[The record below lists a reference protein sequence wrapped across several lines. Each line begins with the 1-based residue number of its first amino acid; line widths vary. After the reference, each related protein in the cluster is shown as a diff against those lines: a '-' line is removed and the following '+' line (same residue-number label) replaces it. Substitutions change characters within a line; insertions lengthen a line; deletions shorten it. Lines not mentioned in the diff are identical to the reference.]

1 MTTIRY
7 LAALAGALAV
17 GTASAAPSRPT
28 IPLFD
33 AATIAGRCDTELAK
47 ARATKKTIES
57 KKDAGVFADWN
68 RLSIQFADFA
78 NPVYLLQ
85 NVAADKA
92 TRDAAQSCLEK
103 LLPFETELA
112 QSEPLY
118 RRVFTLKPKDAI
130 DQTFKQDLIEKFED
144 GGATLP
150 PDKRKRAQEIADE
163 LERLSLQFSKNVNE
177 DPTTIVLTPA
187 EAAGMP
193 EAWLAA
199 RKRDANGNLV
209 LGLDYPT
216 VVPFM
221 QNATSEA
228 ARRKVWLAKNREGG
242 EQNLLLLDRA
252 LKLRYELAQLH
263 GMPDYATYAVKRR
276 MALTPAAVN
285 EFLGKVQ
292 AAVDEVEARELAE
305 LRADKAKFTG
315 TDPAAPMLHRW
326 DLAFHQER
334 VRRARFQV
342 DQEALRAYFPTD
354 KSVQYAITL
363 AERLYGISF
372 VEQTGAPPVATRPS
386 SEGARD
392 ELGAVRRSSR
402 KVPTWHEDVRY
413 FDVFE
418 APGKG
423 SSGKHGAFI
432 GGVYLD
438 LYPREGK
445 YSHAAAFPVRPGSTL
460 AQRTP
465 ISVLVTNFNRK
476 GLNHDELETLL
487 HEFGH
492 VLHGVLSKTRYADQS
507 GTSVKR
513 DFVEAP
519 SQMFEEWGRR
529 EEALKLFA
537 AICPECPRLTT
548 AQIEQLDSA
557 RKYGQGTRFARQRE
571 YAAYDMKLHT
581 GAPPAAMATWSEL
594 EGKTRLG
601 HVDGSLFP
609 ASFGHLM
616 SGYAAGYYGYMWSQV
631 LALDM
636 LSAFDGKL
644 MNPDVGRRYR
654 QTILAAGGQR
664 PPHALVE
671 AFLGRKPSSDAFYAE
686 ITGRR

>member
-1 MTTIRY
+1 MRRKW
-7 LAALAGALAV
+7 LAAAIAGMLVIAAAI
-17 GTASAAPSRPT
+17 GAPSRPT

-33 AATIAGRCDTELAK
+33 AATIAGRCDAELAK
-47 ARATKKTIES
+47 ARATKKAIEA
-57 KKDAGVFADWN
+57 KKDADVFADWN
-68 RLSIQFADFA
+68 RLSLQVQDFGY
-78 NPVYLLQ
+78 PVYLLQ
-85 NVAADKA
+85 NVATDKP
-92 TRDAAQSCLEK
+92 TRDAAQACLEK
-103 LLPFETELA
+103 LLPFETEVA
-112 QSEPLY
+112 QSVPLY
-118 RRVFTLKPKDAI
+118 LRVRAVKPKDAI

-150 PDKRKRAQEIADE
+150 PDKRKRAQGISDEI
-163 LERLSLQFSKNVNE
+163 ERLGLQFNKNVNE
-177 DPTTIVLTPA
+177 DPTTVVLTPA
-187 EAAGMP
+187 EAAGMR

-199 RKRDANGNLV
+199 RKRDANGNLI

-216 VVPFM
+216 VVPFL
-221 QNATSEA
+221 QNATNDA

-242 EQNLLLLDRA
+242 EQNLALLDRA

-263 GMPDYATYAVKRR
+263 GMPDFATYAVKRR
-276 MALTPAAVN
+276 MAQTPAAVK
-285 EFLGKVQ
+285 EFLANVQ

-315 TDPAAPMLHRW
+315 TDPAMPMLYRW

-334 VRRARFQV
+334 VRRARFKI

-354 KSVQYAITL
+354 KSVVYALNL
-363 AERLYGISF
+363 AERLYGITF
-372 VEQTGAPPVATRPS
+372 VE
-386 SEGARD
+386 
-392 ELGAVRRSSR
+392 R
-402 KVPTWHEDVRY
+402 KVPVWHEDVRY

-418 APGKG
+418 RAPEKKATGKT
-423 SSGKHGAFI
+423 GAFI
-432 GGVYLD
+432 GGIYLD

-445 YSHAAAFPVRPGSTL
+445 YNHAAAFPVRPGSTL
-460 AQRTP
+460 VQRTP
-465 ISVLVTNFNRK
+465 ISVLVTNFDRK

-519 SQMFEEWGRR
+519 SQMFEEWARR
-529 EEALKLFA
+529 EDALRLFA
-537 AICPECPRLTT
+537 EICPECPRLTRE
-548 AQIEQLDSA
+548 QIEPA
-557 RKYGQGTRFARQRE
+557 RKYGQGILYARQRE

-581 GAPPAAMATWSEL
+581 GVPPAAMATWAEQ

-644 MNPDVGRRYR
+644 MSPEVGRRYR
-654 QTILAAGGQR
+654 QAILASGGQR
-664 PPHALVE
+664 PPQALVE
-671 AFLGRKPSSDAFYAE
+671 AFLGRKPNSDAFYAE

>member
-1 MTTIRY
+1 MTLRLFAVAASV
-7 LAALAGALAV
+7 LAM
-17 GTASAAPSRPT
+17 SAAIGAPARPL

-33 AATIAGRCDTELAK
+33 AATIAARCDNELVK
-47 ARATKKTIES
+47 LRATKKTIEA

-68 RLSIQFADFA
+68 RLSMQAADFGY
-78 NPVYLLQ
+78 PVYLLQ
-85 NVAADKA
+85 HVAPEKA
-92 TRDAAQSCLEK
+92 TRDAAQACLEN
-103 LLPFETELA
+103 LLPFETEMA
-112 QSEPLY
+112 QSVPLY
-118 RRVFTLKPKDAI
+118 QRVRAVKPTDAI
-130 DQTFKQDLIEKFED
+130 DQTFKQDLIETFED
-144 GGATLP
+144 GGATLS
-150 PDKRKRAQEIADE
+150 PDKRKRARDIADE
-163 LERLSLQFSKNVNE
+163 IERLGLQFSKNVNE
-177 DPTTIVLTPA
+177 DPTTVVLTPA
-187 EAAGMP
+187 EATGMP
-193 EAWLAA
+193 EAWIAA

-228 ARRKVWLAKNREGG
+228 ARRKVWLTKNREGG
-242 EQNLLLLDRA
+242 EQNLALLDRA
-252 LKLRYELAQLH
+252 LKLRHELALLH
-263 GMPDYATYAVKRR
+263 GVPDYATYAVKRR
-276 MALTPAAVN
+276 MAQTPVAVN
-285 EFLGKVQ
+285 DFLGKVQ

-315 TDPAAPMLHRW
+315 TDPAAPILHRW

-334 VRRARFQV
+334 VRRARFQI

-354 KSVQYAITL
+354 KSVMYALKL
-363 AERLYGISF
+363 AEQLYGIAF
-372 VEQTGAPPVATRPS
+372 VE
-386 SEGARD
+386 
-392 ELGAVRRSSR
+392 R
-402 KVPTWHEDVRY
+402 KVPVWHEDVRY

-418 APGKG
+418 RA
-423 SSGKHGAFI
+423 SGKDAAQKKGAPGAFI
-432 GGVYLD
+432 GGIYLD

-445 YSHAAAFPVRPGSTL
+445 YNHAAAFPVRPGSTL

-476 GLNHDELETLL
+476 GLDHDELETLL

-519 SQMFEEWGRR
+519 SQMFEEWARR
-529 EEALKLFA
+529 EQALSLFA
-537 AICPECPRLTT
+537 EICPECPRLSSE
-548 AQIEQLDSA
+548 QIKQLDAA

-581 GAPPAAMATWSEL
+581 GTPPTAMSTWAEL

-609 ASFGHLM
+609 AGFGHLM
-616 SGYAAGYYGYMWSQV
+616 GGYAAGYYGYMWSQV

-644 MNPDVGRRYR
+644 MSADVGRRYR
-654 QTILAAGGQR
+654 QIILGSGGQR
-664 PPHALVE
+664 PPQVLVE
-671 AFLGRKPSSDAFYAE
+671 EFLGRKPTSDAFYAE

>member
-1 MTTIRY
+1 MQPG
-7 LAALAGALAV
+7 LEMKPKQLVAATAGALVIA
-17 GTASAAPSRPT
+17 TAIGAPVRPT

-33 AATIAGRCDTELAK
+33 AATISGRCDSELANL
-47 ARATKKTIES
+47 RATKKAIES
-57 KKDAGVFADWN
+57 KKAVESNDGGVFADWN
-68 RLSIQFADFA
+68 RLSMQFTDFTY
-78 NPVYLLQ
+78 PVYLLQ
-85 NVAADKA
+85 NVATDKA
-92 TRDAAQSCLEK
+92 TRDAAQACLEK
-103 LLPFETELA
+103 LLPFETEMA

-118 RRVFTLKPKDAI
+118 RRVRAVSAKDAI
-130 DQTFKQDLIEKFED
+130 DRTFKQDLIEKFED

-150 PDKRKRAQEIADE
+150 PDKRKRAQEITDE
-163 LERLSLQFSKNVNE
+163 IERLGLQFSKNVNE
-177 DPTTIVLTPA
+177 DPTTVVLAPA
-187 EAAGMP
+187 DAAGMP

-216 VVPFM
+216 VVPFL
-221 QNATSEA
+221 QNATNEA
-228 ARRKVWLAKNREGG
+228 ARRKVWMAKNREGG
-242 EQNLLLLDRA
+242 EQNLPLLDRA

-263 GMPDYATYAVKRR
+263 GMPDYATYALKRR
-276 MALTPAAVN
+276 MAQTPAAVH

-315 TDPAAPMLHRW
+315 TDPASPGFYRW

-334 VRRARFQV
+334 VRRARFQI

-354 KSVQYAITL
+354 KSVLYALKL
-363 AERLYGISF
+363 AERLYGITF
-372 VEQTGAPPVATRPS
+372 VE
-386 SEGARD
+386 
-392 ELGAVRRSSR
+392 R
-402 KVPTWHEDVRY
+402 KVPVWHEDVRY

-418 APGKG
+418 LPGKN
-423 SSGKHGAFI
+423 SAGKTGAFI
-432 GGVYLD
+432 GGIYLD

-445 YSHAAAFPVRPGSTL
+445 YNHAAAFPVRAGSTL
-460 AQRTP
+460 TQRTP

-476 GLNHDELETLL
+476 GLDHDELETML

-492 VLHGVLSKTRYADQS
+492 VLHGVLSKTRYVDQS

-519 SQMFEEWGRR
+519 SQMFEEWARR

-537 AICPECPRLTT
+537 QICPECPRLTS
-548 AQIEQLDSA
+548 AQIGQLDSA

-581 GAPPAAMATWSEL
+581 GAPPAAMPTWAEQ

-601 HVDGSLFP
+601 HVDGSIFP
-609 ASFGHLM
+609 ANFSHLM
-616 SGYAAGYYGYMWSQV
+616 GGYAAGYYGYMWSQV

-644 MNPDVGRRYR
+644 LSPEVGRRYR
-654 QTILAAGGQR
+654 QTILASGGQR
-664 PPHALVE
+664 PPQALVE
-671 AFLGRKPSSDAFYAE
+671 AFLGRKPTSDAFYAE

>member
-1 MTTIRY
+1 MKVKR
-7 LAALAGALAV
+7 LAAATAGVLV
-17 GTASAAPSRPT
+17 TAAAIGAPARPT

-33 AATIAGRCDTELAK
+33 AATIAGRCDAELAK
-47 ARATKKTIES
+47 ARATKKAIEA
-57 KKDAGVFADWN
+57 KKDTDVFADWN
-68 RLSIQFADFA
+68 RLSIQVQDFGY
-78 NPVYLLQ
+78 PVYLLQ
-85 NVAADKA
+85 NVATDKA
-92 TRDAAQSCLEK
+92 TRDAAQTCLEK
-103 LLPFETELA
+103 LLPFETEMA

-118 RRVFTLKPKDAI
+118 RRVRAVKPKDAI

-163 LERLSLQFSKNVNE
+163 IDRLGLQFNKNVNE
-177 DPTTIVLTPA
+177 DPTTVVLTPA

-199 RKRDANGNLV
+199 RKRDANGNLI

-216 VVPFM
+216 VVPFL
-221 QNATSEA
+221 QNATSDA

-263 GMPDYATYAVKRR
+263 GMPDFATYAIKRR
-276 MALTPAAVN
+276 MAQTPAAVN

-292 AAVDEVEARELAE
+292 AAVDELEDRELAE

-315 TDPAAPMLHRW
+315 TDPAVPMLYRW
-326 DLAFHQER
+326 DVAFHQER
-334 VRRARFQV
+334 VRRARFKI

-354 KSVQYAITL
+354 KSVLYTLKL
-363 AERLYGISF
+363 AERLYGIKF
-372 VEQTGAPPVATRPS
+372 VE
-386 SEGARD
+386 
-392 ELGAVRRSSR
+392 R
-402 KVPTWHEDVRY
+402 KVPVWHEDVRY

-418 APGKG
+418 RVPEKNAPGKN
-423 SSGKHGAFI
+423 SAGKTGAFI

-445 YSHAAAFPVRPGSTL
+445 YNHAAVFPVRPGSTL

-465 ISVLVTNFNRK
+465 ISVLVTNFDRK

-519 SQMFEEWGRR
+519 SQMFEEWARR

-537 AICPECPRLTT
+537 EICPECPRLTR

-557 RKYGQGTRFARQRE
+557 RKYGQGIQYARQRL

-581 GAPPAAMATWSEL
+581 AAPPAAMATWAEL
-594 EGKTRLG
+594 ERTTRLG

-609 ASFGHLM
+609 ANFGHLM
-616 SGYAAGYYGYMWSQV
+616 GGYAAGYYSYMWSQV

-644 MNPDVGRRYR
+644 MSADVGRRYR
-654 QTILAAGGQR
+654 QTILASGGQR
-664 PPHALVE
+664 PPQALVE
-671 AFLGRKPSSDAFYAE
+671 AFLGRKPNSDAFYAE